1 MSTAGA
7 ATKGRALMPA
17 FRNRR
22 GERIEASSFTATDAK
37 KQFARVLEMVLQGA
51 AVVIT
56 KHDAPKAVLL
66 SVDEF
71 NALTRGA
78 EGTLDTLSAEFDA
91 LLTRMQ
97 TPRARAGMKAAF
109 DASPRELGKAAVTA
123 TRKRG

>member
-1 MSTAGA
+1 MSPASA
-7 ATKGRALMPA
+7 AKSHAPMPA

-22 GERIEASSFTATDAK
+22 GERVEAASFTATDAK
-37 KQFARVLEMVLQGA
+37 KQFARVLELVLQGG

-71 NALTRGA
+71 TALTRA
-78 EGTLDTLSAEFDA
+78 TEGTLDTLSAEFDA
-91 LLTRMQ
+91 LLARMQ

-109 DASPRELGKAAVTA
+109 AASPRELGKAAVA
-123 TRKRG
+123 AARKRG